1 MLQAPLVAMLHRA
14 EAALQNTSGLAEMVM
29 MQDSTAVIKK
39 GTRLPRLLWAMLVLV
54 QARATT

>member
-1 MLQAPLVAMLHRA
+1 MQAPLVVMLQWA
-14 EAALQNTSGLAEMVM
+14 EAALQNTSGLAGMVM
-29 MQDSTAVIKK
+29 MQDSAVVTKE